1 MSDNNIDSQE
11 LLQTSRVLDAL
22 ENPAILV
29 DSKNCI
35 LLFNNAS
42 QCLSGYTFVQV
53 AGLPVDKLPFSIPN
67 KGLTQSENIQTC
79 WFSIDGTMHTL
90 DWSIAKLD
98 LNGQPCLLYTG
109 KKVENK
115 HSSAS
120 NSEEIKERL
129 LSEISGVNLRITS
142 SNYDFDTLT
151 KEVGKIGKLLDLDR
165 MELVKLLDDHGNL
178 EILCNWQSQ
187 WCIDE
192 NVCIK
197 VSPEILDKIIG
208 VIATKKYYLRNV
220 DQMDEPYK
228 TEAQKAGIKTLFI
241 LPITIEGK
249 NWGMAVFVNFRNI
262 KKWQDW
268 EIDICSGLG
277 TSLSI
282 VIDRMNTRKMQ
293 DISEQQLEE
302 TFQIIPDA
310 LVILD
315 AKTFELEKTN
325 LNFKTLIGDDKVNTL
340 QDVLQLLEDESEPQD
355 YELIV
360 TSIKNF
366 VPIKDLQVKLKT
378 RSGQDRIC
386 IISTSTFSNNEHPY
400 IIVSIRDVTDLVT
413 SVEKAKETE
422 ERLARTLGITPDP
435 MAMFRKGRII
445 RFNKRFSDLFNSSG
459 IYELY
464 ICQLLGSD
472 AAHAINNLKPGE
484 HIEGIPVQLLAN
496 DGHTVDCLLS
506 ADAVGTGENLSCICL
521 FHDVT
526 ELVSLQK
533 KLKESLER
541 YEKLAESVQNGILVL
556 SNSKVAYF
564 NSKFVDMIGYS
575 PDEIRTM
582 GPFKMLHPDDCYLIE
597 DNLKKIKMGGHLDP
611 LAIMRVIRKDGQTRH
626 FNFQVIKDKLDGQDA
641 LIITINDVTEL
652 VLAKETAMRNQAI
665 VETIVH
671 TIHDVAFVKDLEGRY
686 TYFRWPKEEA
696 RGADFSDYIGKTLAE
711 VTPEMSDLEL
721 VENYRLL
728 VQQTQMPVKY
738 DRSMKLVRQDQ
749 QTSYEIQVLPYYDN
763 TGKLAGTIGIAHNI
777 TEELKTKR
785 QLANL
790 ENRLTSISKTITD
803 IIFQVEDGKIAYI
816 SPSITMYGHKP
827 ELLLGRAI
835 EELFGKQWL
844 ELVPNNGQYN
854 SEMQLVSPNGALHAM
869 EIRTV
874 GQDGTIVGVARNISE
889 RKNFE
894 NAKKTFLKSVAHEL
908 RNPLTLILGYSELL
922 MGNTKDNPSINEMAS
937 IIFNAAESE
946 RKRLGEFFDLDKTTI
961 DYNFEPQDLWKL
973 LKTLYTKLWM
983 LAPNL
988 AKQKHNTDRISFTF
1002 FSHPDCKNRKISVD
1016 ENRFSEIFEN
1026 LVSNSIKYS
1035 PPDRISVSINAK
1047 VETGRLVVKFSD
1059 KGIGIPEKDLPN
1071 IFKPFF
1077 QVTHDG
1083 AEPDGFG
1090 LGLANV
1096 LMHTQAHGG
1105 TIDVSSKLD
1114 EGTTITLSFP
1124 ILD

>member
-1 MSDNNIDSQE
+1 MINHENVTPE
-11 LLQTSRVLDAL
+11 LEQTARVLDAL
-22 ENPAILV
+22 DGPAILADQNDCV
-29 DSKNCI
+29 
-35 LLFNNAS
+35 LLFNS
-42 QCLSGYTFVQV
+42 IGQCLSGFTQTQVQ
-53 AGLPVDKLPFSIPN
+53 GMPVNSLPFTASPIDPDTLSN
-67 KGLTQSENIQTC
+67 C
-79 WFSIDGTMHTL
+79 WYSIDGKPIPLKWNVSKLHCNGETCQLYIGQRINETL
-90 DWSIAKLD
+90 AK
-98 LNGQPCLLYTG
+98 PS
-109 KKVENK
+109 E
-115 HSSAS
+115 SESA
-120 NSEEIKERL
+120 KERL
-129 LSEISGVNLRITS
+129 LSEIANVNLSITS
-142 SNYDFDTLT
+142 SNYDCDTLT
-151 KEVGKIGKLLDLDR
+151 KEVGKIGQLLGLDR
-165 MELVKLLDDHGNL
+165 MELVKLLDDQGNL

-187 WCIDE
+187 WCIEKKVCLSVAPETIARIMEITSNKNYFLKNIDE
-192 NVCIK
+192 
-197 VSPEILDKIIG
+197 
-208 VIATKKYYLRNV
+208 IA
-220 DQMDEPYK
+220 QPYK
-228 TEAQKAGIKTLFI
+228 SVAQQAGIKTLFI
-241 LPITIEGK
+241 LPVIIKGK
-249 NWGMAVFVNFRNI
+249 PWGMAVFINFRQQKN
-262 KKWQDW
+262 WQDW

-282 VIDRMNTRKMQ
+282 VIDRMNQRKLQ

-325 LNFKTLIGDDKVNTL
+325 LNFKKLIGDDKVNTL
-340 QDVLQLLEDESEPQD
+340 QDVLQLLKDESEPQD
-355 YELIV
+355 YELVV

-378 RSGQDRIC
+378 RRGQDRIC
-386 IISTSTFSNNEHPY
+386 IISTSTFSNNDHPY
-400 IIVSIRDVTDLVT
+400 IIVSIRDVTDLIT

-422 ERLARTLGITPDP
+422 ERLATTLGITPDP
-435 MAMFRKGRII
+435 MAMVQKGRII
-445 RFNKRFSDLFNSSG
+445 RFNKRFSDLFNAIG
-459 IYELY
+459 IYDLY

-506 ADAVGTGENLSCICL
+506 ADAVGTKENPSCICL

-526 ELVSLQK
+526 EMIHLQN

-556 SNSKVAYF
+556 SNSKVVYF
-564 NSKFVDMIGYS
+564 NSRLVDMVGYS
-575 PDEIRTM
+575 PDEIGTM
-582 GPFKMLHPDDCYLIE
+582 GPFKMLHPDDCWLIE
-597 DNLKKIKMGGHLDP
+597 DNLKKMKTGEPLDP

-626 FNFQVIKDKLDGQDA
+626 FNFQVIEDKLDGQDS

-696 RGADFSDYIGKTLAE
+696 RGADFTDYIGKTLAE
-711 VTPEMSDLEL
+711 VTPELSDLEL
-721 VENYRLL
+721 VENYRLIA
-728 VQQTQMPVKY
+728 QQTEMPVKY
-738 DRSMKLVRQDQ
+738 DRSMKLVRQGHK
-749 QTSYEIQVLPYYDN
+749 TEYEIQILPYYDN
-763 TGKLAGTIGIAHNI
+763 TGKLTGTIGIAHNI

-785 QLANL
+785 QLEKL
-790 ENRLTSISKTITD
+790 ENRLTSISQTITD

-816 SPSITMYGHKP
+816 SPSISMYGHKP
-827 ELLLGRAI
+827 EQLLGNPI
-835 EELFGKQWL
+835 EELFGAQWQGQ
-844 ELVPNNGQYN
+844 VPDN
-854 SEMQLVSPNGALHAM
+854 SQHNCEMQLSGPNGALHAM

-874 GQDGTIVGVARNISE
+874 GQDGAIVGVARNISE

-922 MGNTKDNPSINEMAS
+922 IGNTKDNPSINEMAS
-937 IIFNAAESE
+937 IIFNAADSE

-983 LAPNL
+983 LVPNL
-988 AKQKHNTDRISFTF
+988 ARQKHNTDRVSFSF

-1035 PPDRISVSINAK
+1035 PPDRLSVSINAK
-1047 VETGRLVVKFSD
+1047 VEQGRLVVKFSD
-1059 KGIGIPEKDLPN
+1059 RGIGIPEKDLPN

-1077 QVTHDG
+1077 QVMHEG

-1114 EGTTITLSFP
+1114 EGTTITLSLP